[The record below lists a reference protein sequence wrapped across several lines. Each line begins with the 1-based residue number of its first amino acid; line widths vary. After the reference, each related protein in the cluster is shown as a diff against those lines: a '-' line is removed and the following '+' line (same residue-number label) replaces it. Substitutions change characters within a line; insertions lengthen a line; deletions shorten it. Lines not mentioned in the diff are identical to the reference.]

1 MVVATGTAIALSA
14 AAAALGAGATLYS
27 GQQQARGQKRALQF
41 QEREQA
47 SALARSLSA
56 ERQAAEEAAKTNARK
71 PDVGALLA
79 ADQARNLQGPAATIL
94 GGATA
99 QPPGTLK
106 TTTMLGE

>member
-1 MVVATGTAIALSA
+1 MGVATTIAVIA
-14 AAAALGAGATLYS
+14 AAAAAGSAVYG
-27 GQQQARGQKRALQF
+27 GQQQASSQKKALRA

-56 ERQAAEEAAKTNARK
+56 ERQAAEESAKTNARK

>member
-1 MVVATGTAIALSA
+1 MGVATTIAVIA
-14 AAAALGAGATLYS
+14 AAAAAGSAVYG
-27 GQQQARGQKRALQF
+27 GQQQASSQKKALRA

-56 ERQAAEEAAKTNARK
+56 ERQAAEESAKANARK